1 MDQDQKARA
10 VADAMWAQDRA
21 SQAMGMRLV
30 AVGAG
35 TATLSMT
42 VQPEHCN
49 GFGIL
54 HGGLLAALADSAFA
68 FACNSANAL
77 TVASGFDI
85 DIVRSALVGDE
96 LTARAV
102 AAHQGGRSGVYDVT
116 VTRGHASTEEL
127 IAVFRGRATRLKD
140 RFVVPQL
147 EET

>member
-1 MDQDQKARA
+1 MTPDDKARA

-30 AVGAG
+30 DVGAS
-35 TATLSMT
+35 TATVTMVVKT
-42 VQPEHCN
+42 EHCN

-54 HGGLLAALADSAFA
+54 HGGLLATLADSAFA
-68 FACNSANAL
+68 FACNSQNAL

-96 LTARAV
+96 LTARAQ

-116 VTRGHASTEEL
+116 VTRGEEL

>member
-1 MDQDQKARA
+1 MTVTADQKARA

-35 TATLSMT
+35 TATLAMT
-42 VQPEHCN
+42 VKPDHCN

-116 VTRGHASTEEL
+116 VTRGEEL
-127 IAVFRGRATRLKD
+127 MAVFRGRATRLKD
-140 RFVVPQL
+140 RFVVPEL

>member
-1 MDQDQKARA
+1 MTPDDKARA
-10 VADAMWAQDRA
+10 VANAMWAQDRA

-30 AVGAG
+30 NVGAG
-35 TATLSMT
+35 TATLAMVVKT
-42 VQPEHCN
+42 EHCN

-68 FACNSANAL
+68 FACNSQNAL

-96 LTARAV
+96 LTARAQ

-116 VTRGHASTEEL
+116 VTRGEEL

-140 RFVVPQL
+140 RFVVPEL

>member
-1 MDQDQKARA
+1 MNADQKARA

-21 SQAMGMRLV
+21 SQALGLRLV
-30 AVGAG
+30 EVRAG
-35 TATLSMT
+35 SATLAMA
-42 VQPEHCN
+42 VRAEHCN

-96 LTARAV
+96 LMARAQ

-116 VTRGHASTEEL
+116 VTRGTVPNEEL

-140 RFVVPQL
+140 RFVVPEL
-147 EET
+147 ENP

>member
-1 MDQDQKARA
+1 MTPDDKARA
-10 VADAMWAQDRA
+10 VANAMWAQDRA

-42 VQPEHCN
+42 VKSDHCN

-54 HGGLLAALADSAFA
+54 HGGLLATLADSAFA
-68 FACNSANAL
+68 FACNSQNAL

-85 DIVRSALVGDE
+85 DIVRSARVGDE
-96 LTARAV
+96 LTARAQ

-116 VTRGHASTEEL
+116 VTRGEEL

-140 RFVVPQL
+140 RFVVPEL

>member
-1 MDQDQKARA
+1 MTPDQKARA

-21 SQAMGMRLV
+21 SQALGLRLV
-30 AVGAG
+30 DVRAG
-35 TATLSMT
+35 TASLSMT
-42 VQPEHCN
+42 VKPDHCN

-85 DIVRSALVGDE
+85 DIVHSARVGDE
-96 LTARAV
+96 LTASAV

>member
-1 MDQDQKARA
+1 MTPDDKARA

-30 AVGAG
+30 DVGGG
-35 TATLSMT
+35 TATLVMVVKT
-42 VQPEHCN
+42 EHCN

-54 HGGLLAALADSAFA
+54 HGGLLATLADSAFA
-68 FACNSANAL
+68 FACNSQNAL

-96 LTARAV
+96 LTARAQ

-116 VTRGHASTEEL
+116 VTRGEEL

-140 RFVVPQL
+140 RFVVPEL

>member
-1 MDQDQKARA
+1 MTPEDKARA

-42 VQPEHCN
+42 VKSDHCN

-54 HGGLLAALADSAFA
+54 HGGLLAALADSSFA

-116 VTRGHASTEEL
+116 VLRGEEL

>member
-1 MDQDQKARA
+1 MTPDQKARA

-21 SQAMGMRLV
+21 SQALGLRLV
-30 AVGAG
+30 DVRAG
-35 TATLSMT
+35 TASLSMT
-42 VQPEHCN
+42 VKPDHCN

-116 VTRGHASTEEL
+116 VTRGNVPNEDL

-140 RFVVPQL
+140 RFVVPDL
-147 EET
+147 ERS